1 MREVELKLV
10 ANNNAAVASV
20 RELATASQKLHDN
33 YEKQQ
38 KRQVGLIADIEK
50 ELGRLQTA
58 QKNAMSIENITKYNQ
73 KIAEAKQSLQ
83 EYNEMGVKVEKQG
96 QTMMQSIG
104 KWALGIG
111 AVTTAVGLLKGA
123 FEKTIQGMIFF
134 TQVGAGM
141 DKMLSNIVNGTLNWN
156 EGVVKAMILAKE
168 MALLK
173 IQDKRDSIEVNKLL
187 RDYNDLYQQGM
198 DQTLK
203 GEDRLKKLTEAKAK
217 YIEATNKQIED
228 TRKQAKVAYDMWK
241 NDPTSIEAESR
252 FLDLYNR
259 MLEQQ
264 RELTRGT
271 MRITSSITGEMARE
285 AKEQEDAL
293 KKIHGIGLDLQKA
306 FLKDEQDAIKE
317 ANDKKLKLEQEYQTA
332 LNSLIDKYNASNIAS
347 KTGVDKLKAQ
357 KDFALE
363 EITALK
369 NHLINASLSA
379 GLGGMTEMQDSM
391 IETLRNNVQQA
402 FLKGMEKE
410 AKATPA
416 QKTAIAKALLSGI
429 PSGDEIQKYSG
440 NTTKPTK
447 PITSIWEIFGIDPE
461 SDEGKKEIEG
471 ITKVYDTTIKM
482 MDDLSQK
489 RVEDAQRTRELLDT
503 QVSEAQSALEQEIE
517 LYKAGYASNVSA
529 KQKEVA
535 DLKKVRDKAI
545 LDETAAIQRQR
556 QIQAISQTADLL
568 SATASLIKIFAKI
581 PAVGLFLAAG
591 AIVAMFKI
599 WDAAKKS
606 TAKATGY
613 AKGGR
618 GEVTGRLHSQ
628 GGERFLD
635 HVEIEQGEKWGVLSR
650 SASRKYGN
658 TFYRMVDSF
667 NRDALVLPKQG
678 SMTNNVLLDTSM
690 TNSRLERVEGQLIKL
705 NNYFEGQEQIS
716 DNGRMV
722 ISKKGSTTRTIKR

>member
-20 RELATASQKLHDN
+20 RELATASQKLYDN
-33 YEKQQ
+33 NEKQQ
-38 KRQVGLIADIEK
+38 KTKLGLIEREIQMQKQLSERQAKAQNLDNLKTYNNLLSDSKNRLNDLEQAGLKADK
-50 ELGRLQTA
+50 QT
-58 QKNAMSIENITKYNQ
+58 
-73 KIAEAKQSLQ
+73 QSLS
-83 EYNEMGVKVEKQG
+83 
-96 QTMMQSIG
+96 QSIG
-104 KWALGIG
+104 KWALSIGGAAAILGVLKDAVMKLTPAINAFNIVG
-111 AVTTAVGLLKGA
+111 AVTS
-123 FEKTIQGMIFF
+123 
-134 TQVGAGM
+134 QV
-141 DKMLSNIVNGTLNWN
+141 LNNIVTGTTNWTAGVAKAIKIQEQFNKLRYDEYKESYEVQKLETEFRRKWSESLDAELTTKERIVKIDEALLAHNKAIDMQIKSATVFANANLDKIKNGQYTEEN
-156 EGVVKAMILAKE
+156 VKAFWDSMKKIEALKE
-168 MALLK
+168 ERYASTDRMVRQGSALEK
-173 IQDKRDSIEVNKLL
+173 KDHDDSIKRWYDEIDAKSKA
-187 RDYNDLYQQGM
+187 D
-198 DQTLK
+198 
-203 GEDRLKKLTEAKAK
+203 EEAAKAE
-217 YIEATNKQIED
+217 EA
-228 TRKQAKVAYDMWK
+228 
-241 NDPTSIEAESR
+241 
-252 FLDLYNR
+252 
-259 MLEQQ
+259 
-264 RELTRGT
+264 
-271 MRITSSITGEMARE
+271 
-285 AKEQEDAL
+285 
-293 KKIHGIGLDLQKA
+293 
-306 FLKDEQDAIKE
+306 AIKN
-317 ANDKKLKLEQEYQTA
+317 ANETKLKLEEDYQKD
-332 LNSLIDKYNASNIAS
+332 LNALIDKYNASGIAS

-357 KDFALE
+357 KDFALD
-363 EITALK
+363 EITSLK

-379 GLGGMTEMQDSM
+379 GLGGLTESQEGM

-402 FLKGMEKE
+402 FLKAMEKE
-410 AKATPA
+410 AKATPE
-416 QKTAIAKALLSGI
+416 QKTAITKALLKGM
-429 PSGDEIQKYSG
+429 PTGDEIQKYSG

-517 LYKAGYASNVSA
+517 LYKAGYASNVGA

-581 PAVGLFLAAG
+581 PVVGLFLAAG

-628 GGERFLD
+628 GGESFLD

-658 TFYRMVDSF
+658 TFYHMVDSF
-667 NRDALVLPKQG
+667 NRDALSIPKQG
-678 SMTNNVLLDTSM
+678 VINNILLDTSE
-690 TNSRLERVEGQLIKL
+690 T
-705 NNYFEGQEQIS
+705 
-716 DNGRMV
+716 NGRLDELIQLNKKENKEEIFQFNGMT
-722 ISKKGSTTRTIKR
+722 IYKKGSTTRTIKR